1 MNLCYQNNTH
11 LVKISF
17 FFKAIKPNVD
27 VIHVKMHWVE

>member
-27 VIHVKMHWVE
+27 VKMHWVE